1 MAVLTAG
8 CFLMVGTDKLTDA
21 FTGDGTKTAFT
32 LTDTPKDGIV
42 TVKVSGSEV
51 TTGFSV
57 AGKVVTFSTAPAN
70 DAPIS
75 ISYDISDITY
85 SKLCDIS
92 QFPDMAQAPN
102 AIDVTTLSDWAHV
115 YIPALI
121 DNGGNLEFNGFLDS
135 TTLPLVA
142 AGTSDVCHLAFWVG
156 GQKSGNTITPTG
168 SILKIEFDG
177 RYTAVLGGGGT
188 DEAIPVTIAVT
199 PETVPVYTAGAM
211 NTEATSGS

>member
-8 CFLMVGTDKLTDA
+8 CFLMIGNSNGIDA
-21 FTGDGTKTAFT
+21 FTGDGTTTTFT
-32 LTDTPKDGIV
+32 LSGTPAGSVAV
-42 TVKVSGSEV
+42 TVAGTAM

-57 AGKVVTFSTAPAN
+57 SGKSLTFTTAPVA
-70 DAPIS
+70 DAAIVAT
-75 ISYDISDITY
+75 YEVSDLSY
-85 SKLCDIS
+85 SKLCNITN
-92 QFPDMAQAPN
+92 FPDMAQAPN
-102 AIDVTTLSDWAHV
+102 AIDVTTLSDWAHT

-121 DNGGNLEFNGFLDS
+121 DNGGNLEFTGLLDQ

-142 AGTSDVCHLAFWVG
+142 QGTSDVENLAFWVG

-168 SILKIEFDG
+168 SILKIAFKG
-177 RYTAVLGGGGT
+177 RYTAVLGGGGV

-199 PETVPVYTAGAM
+199 PETVPVYTAGTM

>member
-8 CFLMVGTDKLTDA
+8 CFLMIADSNGIDA
-21 FTGDGTKTAFT
+21 FTGDGTTTTFT
-32 LTDTPKDGIV
+32 LSGTPAGTVAV
-42 TVKVSGSEV
+42 TVAGTAM

-57 AGKVVTFSTAPAN
+57 SGKTLTFSTAPAN
-70 DAPIS
+70 DAAIVAT
-75 ISYDISDITY
+75 YDVSDPTY

-92 QFPDMAQAPN
+92 NFPDMAQAPN
-102 AIDVTTLSDWAHV
+102 AIDVTTLSNWAHV

-121 DNGGNLEFNGFLDS
+121 DNGGNLEFSGFLDQ

-142 AGTSDVCHLAFWVG
+142 QGTSDVENLAFWVG

-168 SILKIEFDG
+168 SILKIAFKG